1 MLKNL
6 RYLYSIY
13 YRARMRKGFCYVSF
27 LVVFGRRVD
36 LSPRPGCNGDCMSE
50 EIIPR
55 SIDAEGEVLAALLL
69 DPRLM
74 DEVLGR
80 GLRKQDFYLNRH
92 GMLFDVMSELYR
104 ATGSFD
110 EVMLKQRMEDVGIWD
125 AFGGAMFLSK
135 VMDRAG
141 TTGNLSRY
149 CDIVLDKSMKRSIVE
164 AGDAVSRLG
173 YTDLPP
179 LEALDQAEERLR
191 SLYKRSGSADGVYA
205 HDAMRE
211 YLDRV
216 DSIQRGEYE
225 DTVIPTGISSLDEM
239 LSGGFR
245 PGWQVVVMSCPAH
258 GKSSLAVN
266 NFGMTAARAGFPV
279 LICSYEM
286 SEMEVYARM
295 VAAES
300 GVPVHVQRRPGMDPY
315 DLSRVKKAGDDIAP
329 LPIIVEGPKCGSI
342 SAIRRAARRMAVE
355 HGRMG
360 MVIVDYL
367 QLMRGGSSRRDGTQ
381 EEGIAANSR
390 GLKLLAVE
398 LGCVVVLLS
407 QPVLEAKRARKR
419 PHISDAKGSGAI
431 EDDADLTLIP
441 WLPSKVDNVD
451 RSLAEIG
458 IDKFRHGAARHLT
471 REDVRFSGAR
481 MRFEGM

>member
-1 MLKNL
+1 M
-6 RYLYSIY
+6 
-13 YRARMRKGFCYVSF
+13 FPEE
-27 LVVFGRRVD
+27 VV
-36 LSPRPGCNGDCMSE
+36 
-50 EIIPR
+50 PR
-55 SIDAEGEVLAALLL
+55 SLDAEGEVLAALLL

-74 DEVLGR
+74 DEVLTM
-80 GLRKQDFYLNRH
+80 GLRKQDFYLNKNS
-92 GMLFDVMSELYR
+92 MLFETMSELYR
-104 ATGSFD
+104 VHGSFD
-110 EVMLKQRMEDVGIWD
+110 EVTIKQSMLDKNIWES
-125 AFGGAMFLSK
+125 FGGYGFLSK

-141 TTGNLSRY
+141 TTGNLGRY
-149 CDIVLDKSMKRSIVE
+149 CEIVLEKSLKRSIVE

-179 LEALDQAEERLR
+179 LEALDQAEESLR
-191 SLYKRSGSADGVYA
+191 ALYKRGSAGDGLGA

-211 YLDRV
+211 YLNRV

-225 DTVIPTGISSLDEM
+225 DTVIPTGISSLDEV

-266 NFGMTAARAGFPV
+266 NFGLTAARAGFPV

-286 SEMEVYARM
+286 SEMEVYGRM

-300 GVPVHVQRRPGMDPY
+300 GVPVHVQRRPGMDAY
-315 DLSRVKKAGDDIAP
+315 DLSRVKKAGDDIGP
-329 LPIIVEGPKCGSI
+329 LPIVVEGPKCGSI
-342 SAIRRAARRMAVE
+342 SAIRRAARKMCVE
-355 HGRMG
+355 HGKMG
-360 MVIVDYL
+360 LVIVDYL

-407 QPVLEAKRARKR
+407 QPILEAKRAKKR

>member
-1 MLKNL
+1 
-6 RYLYSIY
+6 
-13 YRARMRKGFCYVSF
+13 
-27 LVVFGRRVD
+27 
-36 LSPRPGCNGDCMSE
+36 MSE
-50 EIIPR
+50 EVVPR
-55 SIDAEGEVLAALLL
+55 SLDAEGEVLASLLL

-74 DEVLGR
+74 EEVLSV
-80 GLRKQDFYLNRH
+80 GLRKHDFYLNKH
-92 GMLFDVMSELYR
+92 SMLFDVMGELYR
-104 ATGSFD
+104 VTGSFD
-110 EVMLKQRMEDVGIWD
+110 EVTIKQHMTDKGIWD
-125 AFGGAMFLSK
+125 VFGGMMFLSK

-141 TTGNLSRY
+141 TTANLSRY
-149 CDIVLDKSMKRSIVE
+149 CDIVLEKSLKRSIVE

-179 LEALDQAEERLR
+179 LEALDQAEENLR
-191 SLYKRSGSADGVYA
+191 NLYKRSGTRDGLYA
-205 HDAMRE
+205 MDAMRE
-211 YLDRV
+211 YINRV
-216 DSIQRGEYE
+216 DDIQNGEYQ
-225 DTVIPTGISSLDEM
+225 DTVIPTGISALDDI

-266 NFGMTAARAGFPV
+266 NFGLTAARAGFPV

-286 SEMEVYARM
+286 SEMEVYGRM

-315 DLSRVKKAGDDIAP
+315 DLSRVKHAGDSIAP
-329 LPIIVEGPKCGSI
+329 LPLIVEGPKCGSI
-342 SAIRRAARRMAVE
+342 SAIRRAARRMSVE
-355 HGRMG
+355 HGKMG
-360 MVIVDYL
+360 LVVVDYL

-407 QPVLEAKRARKR
+407 QPILDAKRARRR

-431 EDDADLTLIP
+431 EDDADLTLVP

-451 RSLAEIG
+451 KHLAEIG
-458 IDKFRHGAARHLT
+458 VDKFRHGEARHIT
-471 REDVRFSGAR
+471 REEVKFSGAR
-481 MRFEGM
+481 MRFEGI

>member
-1 MLKNL
+1 
-6 RYLYSIY
+6 
-13 YRARMRKGFCYVSF
+13 
-27 LVVFGRRVD
+27 
-36 LSPRPGCNGDCMSE
+36 MSE
-50 EIIPR
+50 EVVPR
-55 SIDAEGEVLAALLL
+55 SLDAEGEVLASLML

-74 DEVLGR
+74 EEVLSV
-80 GLRKQDFYLNRH
+80 GLRKHDFYLNKH
-92 GMLFDVMSELYR
+92 SMLFDVMGELHR
-104 ATGSFD
+104 VTGSFD
-110 EVMLKQRMEDVGIWD
+110 EVTIKQHMTDKGIWD
-125 AFGGAMFLSK
+125 VFGGMMFLSK
-135 VMDRAG
+135 VMDRSG
-141 TTGNLSRY
+141 TTANLSRY
-149 CDIVLDKSMKRSIVE
+149 CDIVLEKSLKRAIVE

-179 LEALDQAEERLR
+179 LEALDQAEENLR
-191 SLYKRSGSADGVYA
+191 NLYKRSGTRDGLYA
-205 HDAMRE
+205 MDAMRE
-211 YLDRV
+211 YINRV
-216 DSIQRGEYE
+216 DDIQNGEYQ
-225 DTVIPTGISSLDEM
+225 DTVIPTGLPALDDI

-266 NFGMTAARAGFPV
+266 NFGLTAARAGFPV

-286 SEMEVYARM
+286 SEMEVYGRM

-315 DLSRVKKAGDDIAP
+315 DLSRVKHAGDSIAP
-329 LPIIVEGPKCGSI
+329 LPLIVEGPKCGSI
-342 SAIRRAARRMAVE
+342 SAIRRAARRMSVE
-355 HGRMG
+355 HGKMG
-360 MVIVDYL
+360 LVVVDYL

-407 QPVLEAKRARKR
+407 QPILEAKRARRR

-431 EDDADLTLIP
+431 EDDADLTLVP

-451 RSLAEIG
+451 KHLAEIG
-458 IDKFRHGAARHLT
+458 IDKFRHGEARHIT
-471 REDVRFSGAR
+471 REEVKFSGAR
-481 MRFEGM
+481 MRFEGI